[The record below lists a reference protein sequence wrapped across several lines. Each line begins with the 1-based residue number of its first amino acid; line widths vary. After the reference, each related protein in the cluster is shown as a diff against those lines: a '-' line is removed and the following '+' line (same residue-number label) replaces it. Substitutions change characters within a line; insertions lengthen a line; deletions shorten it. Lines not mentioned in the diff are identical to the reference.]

1 MTVKAVFQVHSYGD
15 WQIGDSEHWRQCSC
29 GAVSEKTDHA
39 GSDQDHK
46 CDVCGKTLMEHTG
59 GKATCRKAAVC
70 AICGEEYGDLNPN
83 NHSGKTGG
91 WQKDNGKHWKVY
103 DCCPAARAEEGDHN
117 SVKDAAKAPAC
128 MDTGLTEGAHCGT
141 CGEVLTKQETV
152 KALGHDWGPWTVTTS
167 PTVTAEGV
175 ETRTC
180 RNDASHT
187 ETRSIPKLTPAPRPD
202 PTPGK
207 TDGKKT
213 DGSKTDSDKTVQS
226 GRTGDMGIG
235 LYAATALLSLTGMAW
250 VSKKRK
256 KRPFH
261 NGGIVC
267 RREKEKETLR
277 RLFFCD
283 FYEFIPPQ
291 RRACGY

>member
-1 MTVKAVFQVHSYGD
+1 MRRL
-15 WQIGDSEHWRQCSC
+15 RQDAD
-29 GAVSEKTDHA
+29 GAY
-39 GSDQDHK
+39 
-46 CDVCGKTLMEHTG
+46 G
-59 GKATCRKAAVC
+59 GKATCKKAAVC
-70 AICGEEYGDLNPN
+70 EICGEEYGDLNPN

-91 WQKDNGKHWKVY
+91 WQKDNGKHREVY

-167 PTVTAEGV
+167 PTATAEGV

-180 RNDASHT
+180 RNDAAPT
-187 ETRSIPKLTPAPRPD
+187 ETRSIPKPSPAPRPD

-256 KRPFH
+256 K
-261 NGGIVC
+261 
-267 RREKEKETLR
+267 
-277 RLFFCD
+277 
-283 FYEFIPPQ
+283 
-291 RRACGY
+291 

>member
-1 MTVKAVFQVHSYGD
+1 MVVGDDISISSDGKFTMPEGNVTVKAVFQVHSYGD
-15 WQIGDSEHWRQCSC
+15 WQIGNSEHWRQCSC

-39 GSDQDHK
+39 DSDQDHK

-70 AICGEEYGDLNPN
+70 EICGEEYGDLNPN

-152 KALGHDWGPWTVTTS
+152 KALSHD
-167 PTVTAEGV
+167 
-175 ETRTC
+175 
-180 RNDASHT
+180 
-187 ETRSIPKLTPAPRPD
+187 
-202 PTPGK
+202 
-207 TDGKKT
+207 
-213 DGSKTDSDKTVQS
+213 
-226 GRTGDMGIG
+226 
-235 LYAATALLSLTGMAW
+235 
-250 VSKKRK
+250 
-256 KRPFH
+256 
-261 NGGIVC
+261 
-267 RREKEKETLR
+267 
-277 RLFFCD
+277 
-283 FYEFIPPQ
+283 
-291 RRACGY
+291 

>member
-1 MTVKAVFQVHSYGD
+1 MPEGNVTVKAVFQVHSYGD
-15 WQIGDSEHWRQCSC
+15 WQIGNSEHWRQCSC

-39 GSDQDHK
+39 DSDQDHK

-70 AICGEEYGDLNPN
+70 EICGEEYGDLNPN
-83 NHSGKTGG
+83 NHSGKTDG

-213 DGSKTDSDKTVQS
+213 DGSKTDSDKTMQS

-256 KRPFH
+256 K
-261 NGGIVC
+261 
-267 RREKEKETLR
+267 
-277 RLFFCD
+277 
-283 FYEFIPPQ
+283 
-291 RRACGY
+291 